1 MMITKFKN
9 HSEVPTSLVD
19 NILTISGETNIK
31 QVPLKDINGFVEMM
45 EGVDN
50 GTKKTIHFGQA
61 GAPDYTITKDKSQR
75 KRYLDRHRKRE
86 NWNKPESA
94 GALSR
99 WILWGPSTSRRENIQ
114 SFKKRFGYVNR

>member
-1 MMITKFKN
+1 MITKFKN

-50 GTKKTIHFGQA
+50 GTKKTN
-61 GAPDYTITKDKSQR
+61 T
-75 KRYLDRHRKRE
+75 
-86 NWNKPESA
+86 
-94 GALSR
+94 
-99 WILWGPSTSRRENIQ
+99 
-114 SFKKRFGYVNR
+114 